1 MQNWH
6 PPATIHEQ
14 SELTAGLIEEAD
26 KYRQGRDMP
35 AIRVS
40 APIQEVVKQEPVV
53 TLGMKRYAVA
63 GGVTVAL
70 YGCIAAIN
78 TAAAAGAFAGVV
90 TFAGYGLAGAV
101 VLGVF
106 RFVLFVRVDD
116 VEKPKEGPKYREYYQ
131 EQKQGWREPV

>member
-6 PPATIHEQ
+6 LPTTANDQ
-14 SELTAGLIEEAD
+14 DELTAGLIQAHD
-26 KYRQGRDMP
+26 KYIQGRDTP

-40 APIQEVVKQEPVV
+40 TPVQEVEKPEPVM
-53 TLGMKRYAVA
+53 TLPMKRF
-63 GGVTVAL
+63 
-70 YGCIAAIN
+70 AAISGVLTGSYCIIAIVN

-101 VLGVF
+101 VLGVL
-106 RFVLFVRVDD
+106 RFVLFVRVD
-116 VEKPKEGPKYREYYQ
+116 VAEKPKEGPKYREYYQ